1 MKDDGALTWWTL
13 FLYSAFALV
22 YSCVAGFGAR
32 IGWKAA
38 TAVLGKVRG
47 ES

>member
-1 MKDDGALTWWTL
+1 MQDDGTLTWWTL

-38 TAVLGKVRG
+38 TLLFDR
-47 ES
+47 

>member
-1 MKDDGALTWWTL
+1 MKDDGTLTWWTL
-13 FLYSAFALV
+13 CIYSAFALA

-38 TAVLGKVRG
+38 TVVIGKVRR

>member
-1 MKDDGALTWWTL
+1 MKDDGTLTWWTL
-13 FLYSAFALV
+13 CVYSAFALV

-38 TAVLGKVRG
+38 TAVIGKVRRG
-47 ES
+47 